1 MAIFWSSKGD
11 RVKRLLVRRCSH
23 SAQQRQREQLNAGL
37 AVGHPKYPLEC
48 TLPSYRFHHVEAR
61 SCTRAK
67 PELAAAVLTHLRR
80 FVKPSLGGKA
90 FKSEPPVVF
99 FPLDPKKRHLHWAT
113 WSIFGSSDRPLV
125 AFPKIRKSCRK
136 SATSPKDK
144 TGGASALP
152 FLRPFSRW
160 HCVRR
165 GKVEGRRYTVLT
177 YTYGFDSST
186 PEVPAIASRLTH
198 YWMRHPHPLISLLS
212 LMLLCSIRATTH
224 EQPLDDLPLSSRRLP
239 SMRITA
245 ACARS
250 PPISVT

>member
-90 FKSEPPVVF
+90 FKTEPPTKIRTVF
-99 FPLDPKKRHLHWAT
+99 FPLDPKKRHHQWAT
-113 WSIFGSSDRPLV
+113 WSIFGSSE
-125 AFPKIRKSCRK
+125 
-136 SATSPKDK
+136 
-144 TGGASALP
+144 TGGLSEDPKKRHLP
-152 FLRPFSRW
+152 ERQNRRSRLPGPFSRW

-165 GKVEGRRYTVLT
+165 GKVEGPGGTVLT
-177 YTYGFDSST
+177 
-186 PEVPAIASRLTH
+186 
-198 YWMRHPHPLISLLS
+198 
-212 LMLLCSIRATTH
+212 
-224 EQPLDDLPLSSRRLP
+224 
-239 SMRITA
+239 
-245 ACARS
+245 
-250 PPISVT
+250 

>member
-99 FPLDPKKRHLHWAT
+99 FSLDPKKRHLQWAT
-113 WSIFGSSDRPLV
+113 WSVFGSSKLWWPFRRSEKAPPPRKTKPAELRLCRLPL
-125 AFPKIRKSCRK
+125 
-136 SATSPKDK
+136 
-144 TGGASALP
+144 
-152 FLRPFSRW
+152 PFSRW

-165 GKVEGRRYTVLT
+165 GKVEGPGGTVLRP
-177 YTYGFDSST
+177 GDSS
-186 PEVPAIASRLTH
+186 IA
-198 YWMRHPHPLISLLS
+198 
-212 LMLLCSIRATTH
+212 
-224 EQPLDDLPLSSRRLP
+224 
-239 SMRITA
+239 
-245 ACARS
+245 
-250 PPISVT
+250 